1 LEIDGFQAVSPDRK
15 HIRMH
20 ANDVQYL
27 SQLLTPDSRI
37 EVAQDLLG
45 FLDGIESDHAINL
58 RSFGI
63 DCSVAE

>member
-1 LEIDGFQAVSPDRK
+1 
-15 HIRMH
+15 MH
-20 ANDVQYL
+20 ANDVQCL
-27 SQLLTPDSRI
+27 SELLTPDSRI

-58 RSFGI
+58 RSFGV

>member
-15 HIRMH
+15 NIRMH
-20 ANDVQYL
+20 ANDGQCL

-45 FLDGIESDHAINL
+45 FLDGI
-58 RSFGI
+58 
-63 DCSVAE
+63 